1 MEKQKFTT
9 REKSWTLYDVACSAF
24 SLILTAIIPLYVKA
38 IGTGAGFTDAETTTQ
53 WAYIQSIGTLVV
65 ALLAPILGS
74 MADYKG
80 KKKMFFN
87 FFFFMSIISLF
98 AMAVFDNYIALL
110 AINLIA
116 AIGYAGSNIFYDAFL
131 VDITDDSRMDYIS
144 SFGFGIGYI
153 GSCVPFIVS
162 ILLITMEPFG
172 LTGTAPIKISFAI
185 NAVWW
190 LLFTIPFLRHVD
202 QRFGKEDKPKHLI
215 IQSFKHVLVTLKVIA
230 KDKTVGLFLL
240 AYFFY
245 IDGVDTIIKMSTS
258 FGKDVGIDNNQMIF
272 ALLATQIVAFPAVIL
287 MAKLAKKVSA
297 KLIILISIG
306 IYVGICIFGYFLQFS
321 WQFWV
326 LAIAV
331 AIVQGTIQALSRS
344 YFGRMIPNKD
354 NSNEY
359 FGFFNILGR
368 YAAILGPFLMG
379 FFTQMTGNSRN
390 GVLSIA
396 ILFVLGFI
404 VFLFVP
410 NIDKKAKE

>member
-1 MEKQKFTT
+1 MEKQKLSKIE
-9 REKSWTLYDVACSAF
+9 RSWTLYDVACSAF
-24 SLILTAIIPLYVKA
+24 SLILTAIIPLYVKSM
-38 IGTGAGFTDAETTTQ
+38 GEGFGFTGTQTTSH
-53 WAYIQSIGTLVV
+53 WGIIQSVGTLVV

-87 FFFFMSIISLF
+87 FFFFLSILSLF
-98 AMAVFDNYIALL
+98 AMVAFDNYYVLLGINLL
-110 AINLIA
+110 AS
-116 AIGYAGSNIFYDAFL
+116 IGYAGSNIFYDAFL
-131 VDITDDSRMDYIS
+131 VDVTDDSRMDYIS
-144 SFGFGIGYI
+144 SLGFGLGYI

-172 LTGTAPIKISFAI
+172 LTGTSTIKISFAI

-202 QRFGKEDKPKHLI
+202 QKYGKDEKPKHLI
-215 IQSFKHVLVTLKVIA
+215 AQSFRHVAATFKLIIN
-230 KDKTVGLFLL
+230 DKTIGLFLL

-258 FGKDVGIDNNQMIF
+258 FGADVGIDNTQMIF
-272 ALLATQIVAFPAVIL
+272 ALLATQVVAFPAVLIC
-287 MAKLAKKVSA
+287 AKLAKRFSTKMV
-297 KLIILISIG
+297 LLISIAMY
-306 IYVGICIFGYFLQFS
+306 IGICVFGYFLAS
-321 WQFWV
+321 AWQFWV

-331 AIVQGTIQALSRS
+331 ALVQGTIQALSRS
-344 YFGRMIPNKD
+344 YFGRIIPNKD

-368 YAAILGPFLMG
+368 YATILGPLLMAG
-379 FFTQMTGNSRN
+379 VATVTGNTRD

-396 ILFVLGFI
+396 LLFIAGFV

-410 NIDKKAKE
+410 DIDKQKAE